1 MTRRPNVMDRP
12 PTVLMTADAVGGVWS
27 YAVSLCSSLPETRF
41 VLATMGPRPHQA
53 QRDAI
58 RELENVT
65 FVESD
70 YRLEWMADGGVDFA
84 ESCDWLIDLIQRH
97 EVDVIHVNGYA
108 HARLGVGCPVLVP
121 VVVVAHSD
129 VLSWWEAVHQCSA
142 PPEWAG
148 YRRQVIAGLA
158 AAARI
163 VAPTA
168 SVLDDLERHYLP
180 LASNGVV
187 ISNGLD
193 PAAFPALD
201 KLPVVLAAG
210 RLWDAA
216 KNLAALDAAAPGL
229 AWPVEIAGELEH
241 PDGGVATY
249 ANVRLLG
256 RLTPAEM
263 ARHLCSAGIFAAPAR
278 YEPFGLAILE
288 AAVAGCALVLGD
300 ISSLRENWD
309 GAALFV
315 DPEDPP
321 SLHAAVHAL
330 ITNLDERT
338 RLAAAAQCRARRFT
352 MDRMARAYAALYH
365 DLMRTSARLETT

>member
-1 MTRRPNVMDRP
+1 MTRRPSLIDRP
-12 PTVLMTADAVGGVWS
+12 LTVLMTADAVGGVWS
-27 YAVSLCSSLPETRF
+27 YAVGLCRSLPEIRF
-41 VLATMGPRPHQA
+41 VLATMGPRPRQA

-65 FVESD
+65 LVESN
-70 YRLEWMADGGVDFA
+70 YRLEWMADGAVDFT
-84 ESCDWLIDLIQRH
+84 ESRDWLIELIRRH
-97 EVDVIHVNGYA
+97 EADVIHVNGYA
-108 HARLGVGCPVLVP
+108 HARLGVRRP

-129 VLSWWEAVHQCSA
+129 VLSWWEAVHKSAA

-148 YRRQVIAGLA
+148 YRTQVMTGLA

-168 SVLDDLERHYLP
+168 TVLRNLERHYRV

-187 ISNGLD
+187 ISNGVDLG
-193 PAAFPALD
+193 AFPALD
-201 KLPVVLAAG
+201 KRPVVLAAG

-216 KNLAALDAAAPGL
+216 KNLASLEAAALGL
-229 AWPVEIAGELEH
+229 GWPVEIAGVLEH

-249 ANVRLLG
+249 ANVSLLG

-263 ARHLCSAGIFAAPAR
+263 ASHLGSAGIFAAPAR

-288 AAVAGCALVLGD
+288 AAAAGCPLVLGD
-300 ISSLRENWD
+300 IASLREIWV

-315 DPEDPP
+315 DPNRPAD
-321 SLHAAVHAL
+321 LHAAIAGL
-330 ITNLDERT
+330 IANPQERA
-338 RLAAAAQCRARRFT
+338 RLAAAAQRRARAFT
-352 MDRMARAYAALYH
+352 LERMAQAYSELYRSMMRNSALEAA
-365 DLMRTSARLETT
+365 